1 MAGRRTEDEWV
12 GTNADGSYDEL
23 AVQLVV
29 DGYSMPLDGADRTE
43 AIRRMGER
51 GVTRV
56 EMARRLRMAD
66 QDAVSSWTRRHGVKL
81 GTTVRPAHWTVQWLE
96 RKRRR
101 GNSEE
106 WKDGRF
112 DGSSKMM
119 RPGT

>member
-1 MAGRRTEDEWV
+1 MAGRRAEDEWA
-12 GTNADGSYDEL
+12 GTNADGSYDEI

-51 GVTRV
+51 GITRA

-66 QDAVSSWTRRHGVKL
+66 QDAVSAWARRHGLKL
-81 GTTVRPAHWTVQWLE
+81 GTTVRPAHWTVGWLE
-96 RKRRR
+96 RNRRR
-101 GNSEE
+101 ANSEE

-112 DGSSKMM
+112 DGSSTMM
-119 RPGT
+119 SRGT